1 MSSNA
6 VIFISVAAVLSAVSF
21 LMDRDKTLAGF
32 KKGWQMFR
40 KLLLPFLNILII
52 VSIALY
58 LIPPSAIDKYLGAGS
73 GVGGF
78 LIAAVVGSVTLI
90 PAFISYPIAAGLLQ
104 QGTLTAALAT
114 DCRALG
120 VNRVSLGVQS
130 FSAELRE
137 ALGRRAAVIRN
148 ALNFVAAIVIG
159 LAIGVI
165 L

>member
-6 VIFISVAAVLSAVSF
+6 VIFVSVAAVLSAVSF
-21 LMDRDKTLAGF
+21 LLDREKTVLGI
-32 KKGWQMFR
+32 KRGWQMFR
-40 KLLLPFLNILII
+40 KLLLPFLNILIV

-58 LIPPSAIDKYLGAGS
+58 LIPPSAIEEYLGAGS
-73 GVGGF
+73 GAGGF

-104 QGTLTAALAT
+104 QGASYAVVATFMTTLMMVGIVTLP
-114 DCRALG
+114 L
-120 VNRVSLGVQS
+120 
-130 FSAELRE
+130 EIKY
-137 ALGRRAAVIRN
+137 LGRRAAIIRN
-148 ALNFVAAIVIG
+148 ALNFVAAIIIG

>member
-6 VIFISVAAVLSAVSF
+6 VIFISVAAIVSLVSL
-21 LMDRDKTLAGF
+21 LMDRDKTILGF
-32 KKGWQMFR
+32 KRGWQMFR

-58 LIPPSAIDKYLGAGS
+58 FISPDTIEKYLGGDS

-78 LIAAVVGSVTLI
+78 LIAAVVGSITLI

-104 QGTLTAALAT
+104 QGASYAVVGTFMTTLMMV
-114 DCRALG
+114 G
-120 VNRVSLGVQS
+120 VVTLPLEIQY
-130 FSAELRE
+130 
-137 ALGRRAAVIRN
+137 LGRRVAITRN
-148 ALNFVAAIVIG
+148 ALNFIAAIIIG